1 MLSRTI
7 TQNHKRT
14 NKILKTKIFQ
24 SLLNL
29 INLRN
34 QIKIKSLKKPITL
47 KTNQMNHNKN
57 KTKNPLLMKD
67 SQKLLMIQDFCALK
81 SK

>member
-47 KTNQMNHNKN
+47 KTNQMHHNKN